1 MEKLN
6 SIESP
11 TQLHALLAA
20 MLAYAARFDTHESSM
35 SQSELPETSDP
46 RKRTSYFL
54 ELAVNY
60 TNEALMDCGDEPP
73 SLCILQAFII
83 TAHCQLTQGVRGRA
97 WRTLGTC
104 VRLAY
109 ELNLHL
115 VDMKGAESSTE
126 TDAEAWC
133 LNEEKR
139 RAWWAIWEMDVFAT
153 TIRRTPPAVAWS
165 QIETLLPIEDEYWFQ
180 KQPRPSSYFVDDPVS
195 RWRALQKSGNE
206 SPKAWYIVIN
216 SLMKDAQRISSP
228 RGIQNQPRSDRN
240 HPPPSIDHQKS
251 KMVDEAR
258 KKLETLANAVQCFVL
273 ALPAHLQFKDQF
285 LGFEARSPGQLTSH
299 RQKHCSIYDIHV
311 MTQLARLM
319 IYRYD
324 VFGSHAMMSRAA
336 QHAKDHTPREGR
348 GARHSGMD
356 SSASRQYFE
365 AADEVLRIINRSC
378 TDHVKYINPFLA
390 YTIWLASAVQLV
402 RRGLSP
408 PGTDR
413 SLTRSKFEV
422 LHLAYKNCVAF
433 WDIQTAVQ
441 RNLEQLEAQVEASQ
455 ALVEGEEEQSTSLA
469 HINQQSNTTLPKRVI
484 YERSSRMADPNHGK
498 VYCTRSPSVLM
509 LIGLDGYQP
518 PRAPGSQNVND
529 GETGHDQ
536 QSSSSAQLP
545 NSPLSL
551 GQAVPQEGRGVSKD
565 VGSIRSPHETNTSFM
580 CLFPPGASNNAPS
593 SITQSSTSP
602 SSMPPQLY
610 GDVAH
615 GFQTPQHDFDFDWG
629 RMELFGDL
637 SNIFLDSQPI
647 EYLSQM

>member
-6 SIESP
+6 TIETP

-20 MLAYAARFDTHESSM
+20 MLAYAARFDVHESAL
-35 SQSELPETSDP
+35 SQNELPETSDA
-46 RKRTSYFL
+46 RKCTSHFL
-54 ELAVNY
+54 DLAVNY
-60 TNEALMDCGDEPP
+60 ANHALMECGDEAP
-73 SLCILQAFII
+73 SFCILQAFII

-126 TDAEAWC
+126 ADAEAWC
-133 LNEEKR
+133 LKEEKR

-153 TIRRTPPAVAWS
+153 TIRRTPPAVAWC
-165 QIETLLPIEDEYWFQ
+165 QIETLLPIEDVDWFQ
-180 KQPRPSSYFVDDPVS
+180 KRSRPSCYFVDDPIC
-195 RWRALQKSGNE
+195 RWRALQQSGNE
-206 SPKAWYIVIN
+206 SPQAWYIVIN

-228 RGIQNQPRSDRN
+228 RGIQNQSRPDRN
-240 HPPPSIDHQKS
+240 RPPPHADHQKP

-273 ALPAHLQFKDQF
+273 ALPAHLQFRDQF
-285 LGFEARSPGQLTSH
+285 LGFEARLPGQSSSH
-299 RQKHCSIYDIHV
+299 RQKHCFIYNIHV

-324 VFGSHAMMSRAA
+324 VFGSHAMMSRATHQA
-336 QHAKDHTPREGR
+336 RDHTPREGR
-348 GARHSGMD
+348 VARHSGID

-365 AADEVLRIINRSC
+365 AADEVLRIVNRSC

-422 LHLAYKNCVAF
+422 LHLAYKNCVEF

-469 HINQQSNTTLPKRVI
+469 RINQQSNTTVSKRVG
-484 YERSSRMADPNHGK
+484 YERSSRGQERNHGK
-498 VYCTRSPSVLM
+498 AHCRWFQYYAANDIRTLPTPRSSGVTDCHR
-509 LIGLDGYQP
+509 GRDR
-518 PRAPGSQNVND
+518 PR
-529 GETGHDQ
+529 
-536 QSSSSAQLP
+536 SAEQ
-545 NSPLSL
+545 
-551 GQAVPQEGRGVSKD
+551 
-565 VGSIRSPHETNTSFM
+565 
-580 CLFPPGASNNAPS
+580 
-593 SITQSSTSP
+593 
-602 SSMPPQLY
+602 
-610 GDVAH
+610 
-615 GFQTPQHDFDFDWG
+615 
-629 RMELFGDL
+629 
-637 SNIFLDSQPI
+637 
-647 EYLSQM
+647 